1 MKFKV
6 DHDYHIHTYLSSCSR
21 NPEQNIDFILGYAK
35 QNGLRSLCITD
46 HFWDDAVEG
55 SSKWY
60 APQNLEH
67 IREILPFPDDAEVN
81 ILFGCEG
88 ELRRDLT
95 LGISREKFD
104 CFDMIVI
111 PTTHMHMSGFT
122 VSEDGSETVEE
133 RAALWV
139 ERLDALLS
147 MDLPFRKVGIAHL
160 ACFLINRKSEEDY
173 LATVKA
179 IPDGEM
185 TRLFTKAAGLGVG
198 IELNDGVLL
207 QGEDPFLYANALQQ
221 NEPIVLEAEVLLT
234 GGRYLEVLKDAVI
247 GENAGYSQLRAD
259 IELQTAHN
267 AALRSEMEVLQRD
280 LEAYIILANNK
291 DKWALELQQE
301 LEKYRRFPLVR
312 LGAYA
317 VRVTKKICRTAKRI
331 LKRCFRA

>member
-198 IELNDGVLL
+198 IELNDG
-207 QGEDPFLYANALQQ
+207 DMKHALKYETVMRMFRIAKECGCKFYLGSDSHNP
-221 NEPIVLEAEVLLT
+221 NEFD
-234 GGRYLEVLKDAVI
+234 GAV
-247 GENAGYSQLRAD
+247 ERAKLAAD
-259 IELQTAHN
+259 ILGLTE
-267 AALRSEMEVLQRD
+267 D
-280 LEAYIILANNK
+280 
-291 DKWALELQQE
+291 DKFIPDKSL
-301 LEKYRRFPLVR
+301 
-312 LGAYA
+312 
-317 VRVTKKICRTAKRI
+317 
-331 LKRCFRA
+331 